1 MVAVSVVFSSTLE
14 PNISAV
20 YMGGVPLAEHDT
32 SLPGLT
38 GSTSE
43 SILGGTITAMV

>member
-1 MVAVSVVFSSTLE
+1 MFVVFTRTVESQ
-14 PNISAV
+14 ISAV

-38 GSTSE
+38 GPTAE
-43 SILGGTITAMV
+43 SILGGTSTIIF